1 MSASKYRCSFQLS
14 LKNSA
19 RFVLMQNVLFSSN
32 NNRRRWDVCVACRL
46 ARPALLL
53 ERNQLNK
60 ALNTKR
66 KLTQSL
72 YVFVVIFRRYR
83 TVKGLVGGGKQEM
96 MQDTPKKPPLTRSS
110 RTLQN
115 TRCKA
120 LSRSGLNSNQP
131 QGRLFCSRPSSL
143 ITPSRGGGR
152 REDYLK
158 RINQL
163 RKIIMS
169 CSSCSLSLIID
180 NFASSHRFLLLNEEV
195 YLEPPWSKRFPLTT
209 RSH

>member
-1 MSASKYRCSFQLS
+1 MGCLRCVPPCSTCSVTGEEPIKQGAEYKKETRSKSIRVCCY
-14 LKNSA
+14 
-19 RFVLMQNVLFSSN
+19 FSPLPHS
-32 NNRRRWDVCVACRL
+32 
-46 ARPALLL
+46 
-53 ERNQLNK
+53 
-60 ALNTKR
+60 
-66 KLTQSL
+66 
-72 YVFVVIFRRYR
+72 
-83 TVKGLVGGGKQEM
+83 KGVGGGEEQEM
-96 MQDTPKKPPLTRSS
+96 MQDTPKKTPLTRSS
-110 RTLQN
+110 RMLQN
-115 TRCKA
+115 TRCKV

-143 ITPSRGGGR
+143 ITPSRGGRR

>member
-32 NNRRRWDVCVACRL
+32 NNRRRWDVYVACRL

-72 YVFVVIFRRYR
+72 YVFVVIFSPLPHS
-83 TVKGLVGGGKQEM
+83 KGVGGGEEQEM

>member
-1 MSASKYRCSFQLS
+1 MGCLRCVPPCSTCSVTGEEPIKQGAEYKKETRSKSIRVCCY
-14 LKNSA
+14 
-19 RFVLMQNVLFSSN
+19 FSPLQHS
-32 NNRRRWDVCVACRL
+32 
-46 ARPALLL
+46 
-53 ERNQLNK
+53 
-60 ALNTKR
+60 
-66 KLTQSL
+66 
-72 YVFVVIFRRYR
+72 
-83 TVKGLVGGGKQEM
+83 KGVGGGEEQEM
-96 MQDTPKKPPLTRSS
+96 MQDTPKKTPLTRSS

-163 RKIIMS
+163 RKIILS

-209 RSH
+209 RPH

>member
-32 NNRRRWDVCVACRL
+32 NNRRRWDVYVACRL

-66 KLTQSL
+66 KLAQSL
-72 YVFVVIFRRYR
+72 YVFVVIFSPLPHS
-83 TVKGLVGGGKQEM
+83 KGVGGGEEQEM
-96 MQDTPKKPPLTRSS
+96 MQDTPKKTPLTRSS

-195 YLEPPWSKRFPLTT
+195 YLEPP
-209 RSH
+209 

>member
-32 NNRRRWDVCVACRL
+32 NNRRRWDVYVACRL

-72 YVFVVIFRRYR
+72 YVFVVIFSPLPHS
-83 TVKGLVGGGKQEM
+83 KGVGGGEEEEM
-96 MQDTPKKPPLTRSS
+96 MQDTPKKHPTHAKLPHAAKHSLQSAQPKWLEFKSAARS
-110 RTLQN
+110 LV
-115 TRCKA
+115 
-120 LSRSGLNSNQP
+120 L
-131 QGRLFCSRPSSL
+131 
-143 ITPSRGGGR
+143 
-152 REDYLK
+152 
-158 RINQL
+158 
-163 RKIIMS
+163 
-169 CSSCSLSLIID
+169 
-180 NFASSHRFLLLNEEV
+180 
-195 YLEPPWSKRFPLTT
+195 
-209 RSH
+209 

>member
-72 YVFVVIFRRYR
+72 YVFVVIFSPLPHS
-83 TVKGLVGGGKQEM
+83 KGVGGGEEQEM
-96 MQDTPKKPPLTRSS
+96 MQDTPKKTPLTRSS

>member
-1 MSASKYRCSFQLS
+1 MGCLHCVPPCSTCSVTGEEPIKQGAEYKKETRSKSIRVCCY
-14 LKNSA
+14 
-19 RFVLMQNVLFSSN
+19 FSPLPHS
-32 NNRRRWDVCVACRL
+32 
-46 ARPALLL
+46 
-53 ERNQLNK
+53 
-60 ALNTKR
+60 
-66 KLTQSL
+66 
-72 YVFVVIFRRYR
+72 
-83 TVKGLVGGGKQEM
+83 KGVGGGEEQEM

>member
-1 MSASKYRCSFQLS
+1 MGCLRCVPPCSTCSVTGEEPIKQGAEYKKETRSKSIRVCCY
-14 LKNSA
+14 
-19 RFVLMQNVLFSSN
+19 FSPLQHS
-32 NNRRRWDVCVACRL
+32 
-46 ARPALLL
+46 
-53 ERNQLNK
+53 
-60 ALNTKR
+60 
-66 KLTQSL
+66 
-72 YVFVVIFRRYR
+72 
-83 TVKGLVGGGKQEM
+83 KGVGGGEEQEM
-96 MQDTPKKPPLTRSS
+96 MQDTPKKTPLTRSS

-143 ITPSRGGGR
+143 INPSRGGGR

>member
-1 MSASKYRCSFQLS
+1 MFFSAVTQKLSSVRINAKCSVFLQQQPAEMGCLRCVPPCSTCSVTGEEPIKQGAEYKKETRSKSIRVCCY
-14 LKNSA
+14 
-19 RFVLMQNVLFSSN
+19 FSPLPHS
-32 NNRRRWDVCVACRL
+32 
-46 ARPALLL
+46 
-53 ERNQLNK
+53 
-60 ALNTKR
+60 
-66 KLTQSL
+66 
-72 YVFVVIFRRYR
+72 
-83 TVKGLVGGGKQEM
+83 KGVGGGEEQEM
-96 MQDTPKKPPLTRSS
+96 MQDTPKKPPLMRSS

-195 YLEPPWSKRFPLTT
+195 YLEPP
-209 RSH
+209 

>member
-1 MSASKYRCSFQLS
+1 MFFSAVTQKLSSVRINAKCS
-14 LKNSA
+14 
-19 RFVLMQNVLFSSN
+19 VSSN
-32 NNRRRWDVCVACRL
+32 NNQRRWDVYVAYCL

-66 KLTQSL
+66 KRTQSL
-72 YVFVVIFRRYR
+72 YVFVVIFYPYR
-83 TVKGLVGGGKQEM
+83 TLKGFVGGKNKRWCK
-96 MQDTPKKPPLTRSS
+96 TPQKRPAHVKLPHAAKHTP
-110 RTLQN
+110 
-115 TRCKA
+115 
-120 LSRSGLNSNQP
+120 SRSGLNSNQP
-131 QGRLFCSRPSSL
+131 KGGLFCSRPSSL
-143 ITPSRGGGR
+143 ITPSSGGR

>member
-32 NNRRRWDVCVACRL
+32 NNRRRWDVYVACRL

-72 YVFVVIFRRYR
+72 YVFVVIFSPLPHS
-83 TVKGLVGGGKQEM
+83 KGVGGGEEQEM
-96 MQDTPKKPPLTRSS
+96 MQDTPKKTPLTRSS

-209 RSH
+209 RPH

>member
-1 MSASKYRCSFQLS
+1 MGCLRCVPPCSTCSVTGEEPIKQGAEYKKETRSKSIRVCCY
-14 LKNSA
+14 
-19 RFVLMQNVLFSSN
+19 FSPLQHS
-32 NNRRRWDVCVACRL
+32 
-46 ARPALLL
+46 
-53 ERNQLNK
+53 
-60 ALNTKR
+60 
-66 KLTQSL
+66 
-72 YVFVVIFRRYR
+72 
-83 TVKGLVGGGKQEM
+83 KGVGGGEEQAM
-96 MQDTPKKPPLTRSS
+96 MQDTPKKTPLTRSS

>member
-1 MSASKYRCSFQLS
+1 MFFSAVTQKLSSVRINAKCSVFLQQQPVEMGCLRCVPPCSTCSVTGEEPIKQGAEYKKETRSKSIRVCCYFS
-14 LKNSA
+14 LLQHS
-19 RFVLMQNVLFSSN
+19 
-32 NNRRRWDVCVACRL
+32 
-46 ARPALLL
+46 
-53 ERNQLNK
+53 
-60 ALNTKR
+60 
-66 KLTQSL
+66 
-72 YVFVVIFRRYR
+72 
-83 TVKGLVGGGKQEM
+83 KGVGGGEEQEM
-96 MQDTPKKPPLTRSS
+96 MQDTPKKTPLTRSS

-115 TRCKA
+115 TRCKV

-143 ITPSRGGGR
+143 ITPSRGGRR

-195 YLEPPWSKRFPLTT
+195 YLEPP
-209 RSH
+209 

>member
-72 YVFVVIFRRYR
+72 YVFVVIFSPLPHS
-83 TVKGLVGGGKQEM
+83 KGVGGGEEQEM

>member
-32 NNRRRWDVCVACRL
+32 NNRRRWDVYVACRL

-66 KLTQSL
+66 KLAQSL
-72 YVFVVIFRRYR
+72 YVFVVIFSPLPHS
-83 TVKGLVGGGKQEM
+83 KGVGGGEEQEM

>member
-1 MSASKYRCSFQLS
+1 MFFSAVTQKLSSVRINAKCSVFLQQQPAEMGCLRCVPPCSTCSVTGEEPIKQGAEYKKETRSKSIRVCCY
-14 LKNSA
+14 
-19 RFVLMQNVLFSSN
+19 FSPLQHS
-32 NNRRRWDVCVACRL
+32 
-46 ARPALLL
+46 
-53 ERNQLNK
+53 
-60 ALNTKR
+60 
-66 KLTQSL
+66 
-72 YVFVVIFRRYR
+72 
-83 TVKGLVGGGKQEM
+83 KGVGGGEEQEM
-96 MQDTPKKPPLTRSS
+96 MQDTPKKTPLTRSS

-143 ITPSRGGGR
+143 ITPSRGGRR

-195 YLEPPWSKRFPLTT
+195 YLEPP
-209 RSH
+209 

>member
-32 NNRRRWDVCVACRL
+32 NNRRRWDVYVACRL

-72 YVFVVIFRRYR
+72 YVFVVIFSPLPHS
-83 TVKGLVGGGKQEM
+83 KGVGGGEEQEM
-96 MQDTPKKPPLTRSS
+96 MQDTPKKTPLTRSS

-143 ITPSRGGGR
+143 ITPSRGGRR

-195 YLEPPWSKRFPLTT
+195 YLEPP
-209 RSH
+209 

>member
-32 NNRRRWDVCVACRL
+32 NNRWRWDVYVACRL

-72 YVFVVIFRRYR
+72 YVFVVIFSPLPHS
-83 TVKGLVGGGKQEM
+83 KGVGGGEEQEM
-96 MQDTPKKPPLTRSS
+96 MQDTPKKTPLTRSS

-115 TRCKA
+115 TRCKV

-195 YLEPPWSKRFPLTT
+195 YLEPP
-209 RSH
+209 

>member
-32 NNRRRWDVCVACRL
+32 NNRRRWDVYVACRL

-66 KLTQSL
+66 KLAQSL

-83 TVKGLVGGGKQEM
+83 TVKGLVGGKNKRWCK
-96 MQDTPKKPPLTRSS
+96 TPQKKPHS
-110 RTLQN
+110 REAPA
-115 TRCKA
+115 RCKA